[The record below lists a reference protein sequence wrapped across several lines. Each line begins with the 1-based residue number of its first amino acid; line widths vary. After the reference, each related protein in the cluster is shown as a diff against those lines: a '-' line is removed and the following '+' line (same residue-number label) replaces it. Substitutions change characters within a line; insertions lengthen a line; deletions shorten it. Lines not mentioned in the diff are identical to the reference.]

1 MRKVSLTMTNHYI
14 YKLVKQY
21 VENGGNIKRLTAR
34 LNKSERT
41 VYRYIKGYK
50 DHGKAFFVHG
60 NTGRKPATTIP
71 DEVKKH
77 IVEIYNLS
85 LYDTN
90 FTHFYEILKEE
101 YPQYAYISLS
111 TIRNIFKEEDL
122 LSPKARRNTRKALQR
137 KLRLQEK
144 NDTLADLEVII
155 EEPTEST
162 CPHPRRERSKY
173 AGELLYMDASIHPW
187 FGPNYAKA
195 ALHASIDDSTGT
207 ITGLYMDT
215 QETLKGYY
223 HSFAY
228 TLTNF
233 GIPVTIQTDGRTV
246 FEYKRA
252 GVRSTENDTPTQF
265 TYACKQL
272 GTEVAAGH
280 SAQEQGKVE
289 RLFQTLQSRLPVEFR
304 RRGITDIEAANEFLT
319 KEFIPYFNAKF
330 ARSFNDTT
338 SVFEGPMEA
347 ADINL
352 ALSVLS
358 ERTVDN
364 GHCISY
370 QNEYYK
376 FLKPNGEQAVLK
388 PKQKVLVIKA
398 LDGSMYASCKEVLYA
413 LKKIPHNTAYSK
425 NFDYLEEKPKPR
437 RQYIPDMRHPW
448 KHDVFIDYEVHRLRY
463 EYSFDEA
470 CYTQDKFMT

>member
-1 MRKVSLTMTNHYI
+1 M

-21 VENGGNIKRLTAR
+21 VENGGNVKRLTAR

-50 DHGKAFFVHG
+50 EHGKAFFVHG
-60 NTGRKPATTIP
+60 NTGRKPVTTIL
-71 DEVKKH
+71 DEIKKH
-77 IVEIYNLS
+77 IIEIYNSS

-90 FTHFYEILKEE
+90 FTHFYEILQEE
-101 YPQYAYISLS
+101 YPQYAHISLS
-111 TIRNIFKEEDL
+111 TIRNIFKKEDL
-122 LSPKARRNTRKALQR
+122 PSPKARHSTLKALRR
-137 KLRLQEK
+137 KLKLQEK
-144 NDTLADLEVII
+144 EGVADIPDMLI
-155 EEPTEST
+155 EEPIEST

-187 FGPNYAKA
+187 FGPNYEKT

-207 ITGLYMDT
+207 LTGLYMDT

-228 TLTNF
+228 TLANF

-304 RRGITDIEAANEFLT
+304 RRGITDIETANEFLT

-338 SVFEGPMEA
+338 SVFEGPMEP

-358 ERTVDN
+358 ERTVDH

-376 FLKPNGEQAVLK
+376 FLKTNGEQAVLK
-388 PKQKVLVIKA
+388 PTQKVLVIKA
-398 LDGSMYASCKEVLYA
+398 LDGTLYASCKEVLYV
-413 LKKIPHNTAYSK
+413 LKKVPHNTAYSK

-448 KHDVFIDYEVHRLRY
+448 KHNVFIDYEVHRLRY
-463 EYSFDEA
+463 VYSFDEA
-470 CYTQDKFMT
+470 CYTQDKFMV

>member
-1 MRKVSLTMTNHYI
+1 MRKVSLTMTNHYT
-14 YKLVKQY
+14 YTLVKQY
-21 VENGGNIKRLTAR
+21 VENGGSVKRLTAR

-50 DHGKAFFVHG
+50 EHGKSFFVHG
-60 NTGRKPATTIP
+60 NTGRRPVTTIP
-71 DEVKKH
+71 DEIKKH
-77 IVEIYNLS
+77 IIEIYNSS

-90 FTHFYEILKEE
+90 FTHFYEILQEE
-101 YPQYAYISLS
+101 YPQYAHISLS
-111 TIRNIFKEEDL
+111 TIRNIFKKEDL
-122 LSPKARRNTRKALQR
+122 PSPKARRSTLKALRR
-137 KLRLQEK
+137 KLKLQEK
-144 NDTLADLEVII
+144 EGVADIPDMLI
-155 EEPTEST
+155 EEPIEST

-187 FGPNYAKA
+187 FGPNYEKT

-207 ITGLYMDT
+207 LTGLYMDT
-215 QETLKGYY
+215 KETLKSYY
-223 HSFAY
+223 HSLAY
-228 TLTNF
+228 TLANF

-289 RLFQTLQSRLPVEFR
+289 RLFQTLQSRLSVEFR
-304 RRGITDIEAANEFLT
+304 RRGITDIDAANEFLT
-319 KEFIPYFNAKF
+319 KEFIPYVNAKF
-330 ARSFNDTT
+330 ARAFNDTT
-338 SVFEGPMEA
+338 SVFEGPMEL

-376 FLKPNGEQAVLK
+376 FLKTNGELAVLK
-388 PKQKVLVIKA
+388 PKQKVLVIKS
-398 LDGSMYASCKEVLYA
+398 LDGTMYPSCKEVLYV
-413 LKKIPHNTAYSK
+413 LEKIPHNTAHSK
-425 NFDYLEEKPKPR
+425 NFDYVEETPR
-437 RQYIPDMRHPW
+437 PRKQYIPDMRHPW

-463 EYSFDEA
+463 VYSFDEA
-470 CYTQDKFMT
+470 CYTQDKFMV

>member
-1 MRKVSLTMTNHYI
+1 MRKVSLTMTNHYT
-14 YKLVKQY
+14 YTLVKQY
-21 VENGGNIKRLTAR
+21 VENGGSVKRLTAR

-50 DHGKAFFVHG
+50 EHGKAFFVHG
-60 NTGRKPATTIP
+60 STGRKPVTTIP
-71 DEVKKH
+71 GEIKKH
-77 IVEIYNLS
+77 IIEIYNSS

-90 FTHFYEILKEE
+90 FTHFYEILQEE
-101 YPQYAYISLS
+101 YPQYAHISLS
-111 TIRNIFKEEDL
+111 TIRNIFKKEDL
-122 LSPKARRNTRKALQR
+122 PSPKARRSTLKALRR
-137 KLRLQEK
+137 KLKLQEK
-144 NDTLADLEVII
+144 EGVADIPDMLI
-155 EEPTEST
+155 EEPIEST

-187 FGPNYAKA
+187 FGPNYEKT

-207 ITGLYMDT
+207 LTGLYMDT
-215 QETLKGYY
+215 KETLKSYY
-223 HSFAY
+223 HSLAY
-228 TLTNF
+228 TLANF

-304 RRGITDIEAANEFLT
+304 RRGITDIDAANEFLT

-330 ARSFNDTT
+330 ARAFNNTT
-338 SVFEGPMEA
+338 SVFEGPMEL

-370 QNEYYK
+370 QNDYYK
-376 FLKPNGEQAVLK
+376 FLKTNGELAVLK
-388 PKQKVLVIKA
+388 PKQKVLVIKS
-398 LDGSMYASCKEVLYA
+398 LDGTMYASCKEVLYV
-413 LKKIPHNTAYSK
+413 LEKIPHNTAHSK
-425 NFDYLEEKPKPR
+425 NFDYVEETPR
-437 RQYIPDMRHPW
+437 PRKQYIPDMRHPW

-463 EYSFDEA
+463 VYSFDEA
-470 CYTQDKFMT
+470 CYTQDKFMV

>member
-1 MRKVSLTMTNHYI
+1 MK
-14 YKLVKQY
+14 
-21 VENGGNIKRLTAR
+21 
-34 LNKSERT
+34 
-41 VYRYIKGYK
+41 
-50 DHGKAFFVHG
+50 
-60 NTGRKPATTIP
+60 
-71 DEVKKH
+71 
-77 IVEIYNLS
+77 
-85 LYDTN
+85 
-90 FTHFYEILKEE
+90 
-101 YPQYAYISLS
+101 
-111 TIRNIFKEEDL
+111 
-122 LSPKARRNTRKALQR
+122 
-137 KLRLQEK
+137 LQEK
-144 NDTLADLEVII
+144 EDTSDIPDVII
-155 EEPTEST
+155 KEPTESS
-162 CPHPRRERSKY
+162 CPHPRRELSKY

-187 FGPNYAKA
+187 FGPNYAKT

-207 ITGLYMDT
+207 LTGLYMDE

-228 TLTNF
+228 TLENF
-233 GIPVTIQTDGRTV
+233 GIPLIIQTDGRTV

-252 GVRSTENDTPTQF
+252 GVRSTEKDTPTQF

-304 RRGITDIEAANEFLT
+304 RRGITDIDAANEFLT

-330 ARSFNDTT
+330 ASSFNDTT
-338 SVFEGPMEA
+338 STFIGPMEKE
-347 ADINL
+347 DINL

-376 FLKPNGEQAVLK
+376 FLKPNGEKAVLK

-413 LKKIPHNTAYSK
+413 LKKIPHNTAYSR
-425 NFDYLEEKPKPR
+425 NFDYLEEQPKPR
-437 RQYIPDMRHPW
+437 KPYIPDMRHPW
-448 KHDVFIDYEVHRLRY
+448 KHDVFTGYEEHRLRY
-463 EYSFDEA
+463 LYSFDEA
-470 CYTQDKFMT
+470 CYTQDKFMV

>member
-1 MRKVSLTMTNHYI
+1 MRKVTLTMANYYI

-21 VENGGNIKRLTAR
+21 VENGGNVKRLTAR

-50 DHGKAFFVHG
+50 EQGKAFFVHG
-60 NTGRKPATTIP
+60 NTGRKPITTIP
-71 DEVKKH
+71 YEVRTH
-77 IVEIYNLS
+77 ITEIYNS
-85 LYDTN
+85 SFYDTN

-122 LSPKARRNTRKALQR
+122 ASPKARRSTLKALQK
-137 KLRLQEK
+137 KLKLQEK
-144 NDTLADLEVII
+144 EDTSDIPDVII
-155 EEPTEST
+155 KEPTESS

-187 FGPNYAKA
+187 LGPNYAKT

-207 ITGLYMDT
+207 LTGLYMDE

-228 TLTNF
+228 TLENF
-233 GIPVTIQTDGRTV
+233 GIPLIIQTDGRTV

-252 GVRSTENDTPTQF
+252 GVRSTEKDTPTQF

-272 GTEVAAGH
+272 GTEVAAAH

-304 RRGITDIEAANEFLT
+304 RRGITDIDAANEFLT

-330 ARSFNDTT
+330 ASSFNDTT
-338 SVFEGPMEA
+338 STFIGPMEKE
-347 ADINL
+347 DINL

-376 FLKPNGEQAVLK
+376 FLKPNGEKAVLK

-413 LKKIPHNTAYSK
+413 LKKIPHNTAYSR
-425 NFDYLEEKPKPR
+425 NFDYLEEQPKPR
-437 RQYIPDMRHPW
+437 KPYIPDMRHPW
-448 KHDVFIDYEVHRLRY
+448 KHDVFTGYEEHRLRY
-463 EYSFDEA
+463 LYSFDEA
-470 CYTQDKFMT
+470 CYTQDKFMV

>member
-1 MRKVSLTMTNHYI
+1 MRKVSLTMTNHYT
-14 YKLVKQY
+14 YTLVKQY
-21 VENGGNIKRLTAR
+21 VENGGSVKRLTAR

-50 DHGKAFFVHG
+50 EHGKAFFVHG
-60 NTGRKPATTIP
+60 NTGRKPVTTIP
-71 DEVKKH
+71 GEIKKH
-77 IVEIYNLS
+77 IIEIYNSS

-90 FTHFYEILKEE
+90 FTHFYEIHQEE
-101 YPQYAYISLS
+101 YPQYAHISLS
-111 TIRNIFKEEDL
+111 TIRNIFKKEDL
-122 LSPKARRNTRKALQR
+122 PSPKARRSTLKALRR
-137 KLRLQEK
+137 KLKLQEK
-144 NDTLADLEVII
+144 EGAADIPDMLI
-155 EEPTEST
+155 EEPIEST

-187 FGPNYAKA
+187 FGPNYEKT

-207 ITGLYMDT
+207 LTGLYMDT

-228 TLTNF
+228 TLANF

-304 RRGITDIEAANEFLT
+304 RRGITDIDAANEFLT

-330 ARSFNDTT
+330 ARAFNNTT
-338 SVFEGPMEA
+338 SVFEGPMEL

-370 QNEYYK
+370 QNDYYK
-376 FLKPNGEQAVLK
+376 FLKTNGELAVLK
-388 PKQKVLVIKA
+388 PKQKVLVIKS
-398 LDGSMYASCKEVLYA
+398 LDGTMYASCKEVLYV
-413 LKKIPHNTAYSK
+413 LEKIPHNTAHSK
-425 NFDYLEEKPKPR
+425 NFDYVEETPRPR

-463 EYSFDEA
+463 MYSFDEA
-470 CYTQDKFMT
+470 CYTQDKFMV